1 MDKQVPPDGKT
12 DEKTP
17 SNPAAPLI
25 GPGDPPAFET
35 VNADGR
41 AALQLVS
48 DHASRA
54 VPGRLGTLG
63 LDSADLDLHIAYD
76 IGAAE
81 VTRLLA
87 AALDAGAILAGYS
100 RLVIDVNRPPGHPQ
114 SIPEISDETAI
125 PGNRDLSGVDQ
136 ALRVAALFEPYHDA
150 IHQALAHLWR
160 RGTPPALFSIH
171 SFCPEYG
178 EEERPW
184 DVGVLW
190 NRDPRIAKP
199 LIEKLAKR
207 GLHVGDNLPYSGREL
222 AYTLN
227 LHGGAAG
234 LANCVVEINQ
244 DQLRDREGTRRWA
257 GILADVMA
265 EILKLDGLH
274 EVREY

>member
-1 MDKQVPPDGKT
+1 MDEIINSDQT
-12 DEKTP
+12 
-17 SNPAAPLI
+17 LI
-25 GPGDPPAFET
+25 GAGDPPAFET

-41 AALQLVS
+41 AALQLVC

-63 LDSADLDLHIAYD
+63 LDSGHFDLHIAYD

-81 VTRLLA
+81 VTRGLA
-87 AALDAGAILAGYS
+87 VAMDAQGVLAGYS

-125 PGNRDLSGVDQ
+125 PGNRGLSEADPAQ
-136 ALRVAALFEPYHDA
+136 RVAALFEPYHDA

-171 SFCPEYG
+171 SFCPAYG
-178 EEERPW
+178 DEERPW

-190 NRDPRIAKP
+190 NRDPRIAGP

-207 GLHVGDNLPYSGREL
+207 GLHVGDNLPYSGRDL

-244 DQLRDREGTRRWA
+244 GQVRDREGTWRWA
-257 GILADVMA
+257 GILADAMA
-265 EILKLDGLH
+265 EILKLDGLL